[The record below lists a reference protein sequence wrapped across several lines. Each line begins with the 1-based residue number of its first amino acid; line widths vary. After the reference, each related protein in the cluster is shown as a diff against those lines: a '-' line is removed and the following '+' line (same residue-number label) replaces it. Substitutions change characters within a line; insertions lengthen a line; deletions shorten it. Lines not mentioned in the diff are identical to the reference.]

1 VATPDSPSGSRVSDA
16 ASAINAKLDTCGIRA
31 LCRRTEAEETAKKEL
46 EDMDEDDD

>member
-1 VATPDSPSGSRVSDA
+1 MRFKSLSHNRELWP
-16 ASAINAKLDTCGIRA
+16 NAKLDTCGIRA